1 MERDCYE
8 VICGAL
14 TTRQSYG
21 IDQTGLDVELKSL
34 VGIKGY
40 PYIPEQNDA
49 KTERCS
55 PAYVAWLRL

>member
-49 KTERCS
+49 KTE
-55 PAYVAWLRL
+55 